1 MSVDSQL
8 QVRDFLNHGTNS
20 IEASPSSATPQL
32 LDYDPVWQ
40 AMKEFTRTRTAGT
53 PDELWLLE
61 HAPVFT
67 LGKAADESHVI
78 DAGDI
83 PMVRVDRGGQVT
95 YHGPGQI
102 MAYALINLS
111 RRSLGVRALVECL
124 EKTVIDVLAD
134 YGVEAYGD
142 RKAPGVYVEK
152 KKIAALGLRVS
163 RGCSYHGLCFNFDF
177 DTTPFAG
184 INPCGFPDLEV
195 TQLQQQVA
203 VLPDKKTLAKQL
215 VAALCMQLAYDDV
228 RYDYSVWG
236 A

>member
-1 MSVDSQL
+1 MPVHNQL
-8 QVRDFLNHGTNS
+8 HVRHFIADT
-20 IEASPSSATPQL
+20 APAQL

-40 AMKEFTRTRTAGT
+40 AMKEFTRTRTDAT
-53 PDELWLLE
+53 ADELWLLE
-61 HAPVFT
+61 HAQVFT
-67 LGKAADESHVI
+67 LGKAADEAHVL

-83 PMVRVDRGGQVT
+83 PTVRVDRGGQVT

-124 EKTVIDVLAD
+124 EKTVIDVLAG

-142 RKAPGVYVEK
+142 RKAPGVYVEQ

-177 DTTPFAG
+177 DIAPFEG
-184 INPCGFPDLEV
+184 INPCGFAGLEV
-195 TQLQQQVA
+195 TQLREHVG
-203 VLPDKKTLAKQL
+203 VLPDKGVLVKQL
-215 VAALCMQLAYDDV
+215 VAALAAQLDYSDV
-228 RYDYSVWG
+228 RFDYSTWD